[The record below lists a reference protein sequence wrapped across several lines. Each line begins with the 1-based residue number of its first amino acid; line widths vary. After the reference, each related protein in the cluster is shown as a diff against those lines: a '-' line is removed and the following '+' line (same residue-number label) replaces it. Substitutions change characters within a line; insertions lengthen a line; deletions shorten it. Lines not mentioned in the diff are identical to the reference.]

1 MPRSFK
7 FIFALFVLLAAAV
20 PAVAAPAG
28 PKGAPATGN
37 NISVNIPLGA
47 DDQQIATP
55 IKVILIVTL
64 LTFLPALLVSCTSF
78 TRIIV
83 VFSFLRQAL
92 GLQSSPPNQVLIG
105 LSLFMT
111 FAVMGPV
118 FEKMHERGIGPY
130 LDGSLDEKQ
139 AFNESL
145 SPLRDFMYA
154 QTRAADLNLMM
165 DISRAKP
172 VTEFV
177 DLPTAVLVPAFILS
191 ELKTAFEIGF
201 MIYIPFVV
209 IDMVVAMIL
218 LAMGMMVLPP
228 VVISLPFKIMLFVMV
243 DGWDLVVSSLV
254 KSFR

>member
-1 MPRSFK
+1 MVLMK
-7 FIFALFVLLAAAV
+7 KIFLIFMVLFAT
-20 PAVAAPAG
+20 AAPAFAATV
-28 PKGAPATGN
+28 APPASSSN
-37 NISVNIPLGA
+37 NINVSIPLGGA
-47 DDQQIATP
+47 DQQIATP
-55 IKVILIVTL
+55 IKVIIVVTL
-64 LTFLPALLVSCTSF
+64 LTFLPALLVCCTSF

-111 FAVMGPV
+111 FAVMTPV
-118 FEKMHERGIGPY
+118 FQKMHERGIAPY
-130 LDGSLDEKQ
+130 LEGTMDEKK
-139 AFNESL
+139 ALEASL
-145 SPLRDFMYA
+145 EPLRDFMYA
-154 QTRAADLNLMM
+154 QTRAADLNLML
-165 DISRAKP
+165 DISRTPP
-172 VTEFV
+172 VEKFQ
-177 DLPTAVLVPAFILS
+177 DLPTAVLIPSFILS

-209 IDMVVAMIL
+209 VDMVVAMIL

-228 VVISLPFKIMLFVMV
+228 VVISLPFKIMLFVVV